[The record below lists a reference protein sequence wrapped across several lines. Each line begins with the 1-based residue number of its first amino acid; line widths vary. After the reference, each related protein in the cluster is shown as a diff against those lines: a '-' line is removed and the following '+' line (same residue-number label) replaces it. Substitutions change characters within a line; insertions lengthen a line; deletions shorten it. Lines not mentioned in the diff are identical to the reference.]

1 METAIDEKEALNRM
15 ARFCSTA
22 EHCRAEIEEKLR
34 KWSLPHEV
42 IKRIITTLEKE
53 QYVDEA
59 RFSRAFIRDKYRFDK
74 WGKMKIAQ
82 ALKLKHIPETTSR
95 PLMAEVIDPE
105 EYLSLLRSLLN
116 AKRRSLHV
124 ENDYEL
130 KGKLIRYALG
140 RGFEMDDIARCIDL
154 SEEKE

>member
-1 METAIDEKEALNRM
+1 MNIIDEKEALNRM
-15 ARFCSTA
+15 ARFCSAA

-34 KWSLPHEV
+34 KWSLPNET
-42 IKRIITTLEKE
+42 INRIITTLEQE

-59 RFSRAFIRDKYRFDK
+59 RFCRAFIRDKYRFDK

-82 ALKLKHIPETTSR
+82 ALKLKHIPETTYR
-95 PLMAEVIDPE
+95 PLMDEAVDSE
-105 EYLSLLRSLLN
+105 EYRSILRSLLN
-116 AKRRSLHV
+116 AKRRSLHT

-140 RGFEMDDIARCIDL
+140 RGFELDDIARCIDL
-154 SEEKE
+154 SEENE

>member
-1 METAIDEKEALNRM
+1 MEQTLFWLVPASSVLALVFAWYFHRQM
-15 ARFCSTA
+15 MQES
-22 EHCRAEIEEKLR
+22 EG
-34 KWSLPHEV
+34 
-42 IKRIITTLEKE
+42 TT
-53 QYVDEA
+53 QM
-59 RFSRAFIRDKYRFDK
+59 
-74 WGKMKIAQ
+74 MKIAQ
-82 ALKLKHIPETTSR
+82 ALKLKHIPETTYR